1 MFLQYFCALIL
12 PERSLNISINKRVV
26 FCILFY
32 RKRGA
37 KCDRI
42 LRRNE
47 EKQKLMDAGK
57 RFLEVLQEMDVNRD
71 SEIDMDEFRNAFEK
85 VKQTK

>member
-1 MFLQYFCALIL
+1 MFFFI
-12 PERSLNISINKRVV
+12 
-26 FCILFY
+26 

-47 EKQKLMDAGK
+47 EKQKLMEAGK
-57 RFLEVLQEMDVNRD
+57 RFLEVLQEMDVNHD
-71 SEIDMDEFRNAFEK
+71 SEIELDEFKNAFEK
-85 VKQTK
+85 VK